1 MRFDFAKNHAQDI
14 TDQLAAFGF
23 TRIAPNEEF
32 PGTIIRLPFR
42 TQEQAKESEISKIA
56 VTPQEILK
64 IFEDYQSDVVESL
77 VFLKNIERVEFYR
90 DETKLGCT
98 SIRNLDSV
106 RKMRASIASAISSSS
121 VASQG
126 TVIDIEWEYIYNS
139 EQPQNLKSLRTYQV
153 QHRVF
158 DMDTYQMSEELKN
171 WATNN
176 KAVAAIA
183 LSACVDGLG
192 GHDAPSFGRVFVTLP
207 LPIPLENTTV
217 NINSMFALRRDR
229 RSLWTDNDA
238 DGSQIMPEIQ
248 WNNHLVRK
256 FLPIV
261 WHDLLVNLAK
271 CKPSVYTYFPLMPQ
285 SVGSLFNK
293 LANDVLKQLLDA
305 KTAIWRSSTGRCMT
319 LEMGFIAAEG
329 LEAGLRK
336 SLCRLEMPIFA
347 DIPDTFV
354 KLIQESQY
362 PHTILTP
369 ETLRIWLRQNAT
381 NINACDI
388 PLAMRILEY
397 ISEDER
403 MNQLYGL
410 PVFAT
415 RNGSLQSL
423 RIKNQRES
431 VDHFR
436 AKFYIGSSEESSL
449 FDRKG
454 ELFLLIE
461 RFPQIVAT
469 RIQTHIATMSASLNL
484 EIFSLQCFARY
495 ARDVLFLHMTPANSN
510 ADTIHLSS
518 CKVDL
523 AWIQKLWNW
532 LDTQNV
538 KEVEKVVQS
547 LWLIPLADGQS
558 LRKVSICNA
567 PD

>member
-1 MRFDFAKNHAQDI
+1 VRFDFAKNNAQDI

-23 TRIAPNEEF
+23 TRIASNEEF
-32 PGTIIRLPFR
+32 HGTIVRLPFR
-42 TQEQAKESEISKIA
+42 TQEQVEESEISKIA

-77 VFLKNIERVEFYR
+77 VFLKNIERVEFYH
-90 DETKLGCT
+90 DATKLGCT

-126 TVIDIEWEYIYNS
+126 IVFDIEWEYNYNS
-139 EQPQNLKSLRTYQV
+139 EQRDNLKSLRTYQV
-153 QHRVF
+153 QHAVF
-158 DMDTYQMSEELKN
+158 DMNTYQISEELKN

-183 LSACVDGLG
+183 LSACVDGSG
-192 GHDAPSFGRVFVTLP
+192 SYDAPAFSRVFVTLP

-217 NINSMFALRRDR
+217 NINCMFALRRDR

-238 DGSQIMPEIQ
+238 DGSRIMPEIQ

-256 FLPIV
+256 LLPIV
-261 WHDLLVNLAK
+261 WHDLLIKLTK
-271 CKPSVYTYFPLMPQ
+271 CKPSVYTFFPLMPQ

-293 LANDVLKQLLDA
+293 LASDVLKQLLDG
-305 KTAIWRSSTGRCMT
+305 KSAIWQSSTGRYMT
-319 LEMGFIAAEG
+319 LEMGYIAAKG
-329 LEAGLRK
+329 PEAGLRQC
-336 SLCRLEMPIFA
+336 LYRLGMPIFA

-354 KLIQESQY
+354 NLIQESQY

-369 ETLRIWLRQNAT
+369 ETLRIWLRKNVT
-381 NINACDI
+381 NTKACDI
-388 PLAMRILEY
+388 PMAMRILEY
-397 ISEDER
+397 VSEDER
-403 MNQLYGL
+403 MDQLYGL
-410 PVFAT
+410 PIFAT

-423 RIKNQRES
+423 RIKSQRDS

-436 AKFYIGSSEESSL
+436 AKLYIGSLEESSL
-449 FDRKG
+449 FDAKG
-454 ELFLLIE
+454 ELFLLTE
-461 RFPQIVAT
+461 EFPRIVAT
-469 RIQTHIATMSASLNL
+469 RIQTHIATISASLNL
-484 EIFSLQCFARY
+484 ETFSLQCFARY
-495 ARDVLFLHMTPANSN
+495 ARDVLFLHMTPAKSN
-510 ADTIHLSS
+510 VDTINLLS

-532 LDTQNV
+532 LDTRNV